1 MQSVFPLSC
10 SSNWNGD
17 ANIVISTVLVR
28 IDYQWIRSALKKPET
43 LSICMENP
51 LIAGIIQ
58 LERFIPVDI
67 FHKKV
72 IPFEVLPFSRFYR
85 EDGNSLYLLF
95 D

>member
-17 ANIVISTVLVR
+17 ANIVISIVLVR
-28 IDYQWIRSALKKPET
+28 IDNQGIRSTLKKPGA

-72 IPFEVLPFSRFYR
+72 IPFKVLPFSRFYR

>member
-1 MQSVFPLSC
+1 MQSVLPLSS
-10 SSNWNGD
+10 SSNRNGD
-17 ANIVISTVLVR
+17 ANIVISIVLVR
-28 IDYQWIRSALKKPET
+28 IDYQWIRSTLKKLGA

-67 FHKKV
+67 FHKKKGKDGK
-72 IPFEVLPFSRFYR
+72 
-85 EDGNSLYLLF
+85 DGNSLYLLF

>member
-28 IDYQWIRSALKKPET
+28 IDYQWIRSAVKKPVT

-51 LIAGIIQ
+51 LIAEIIQ
-58 LERFIPVDI
+58 LERFIPEDI
-67 FHKKV
+67 FRKKL

>member
-1 MQSVFPLSC
+1 MQSVLPLSS

-17 ANIVISTVLVR
+17 ANIVISIVLVR
-28 IDYQWIRSALKKPET
+28 IDYQWIRSTLKKLGA

-67 FHKKV
+67 FHKKKERMERME
-72 IPFEVLPFSRFYR
+72 I
-85 EDGNSLYLLF
+85 LYTFCLINQCQASS
-95 D
+95 

>member
-1 MQSVFPLSC
+1 MQSVLPLSC

-28 IDYQWIRSALKKPET
+28 IDYQWIRSAVKKPVT

-51 LIAGIIQ
+51 LIAEIIQ
-58 LERFIPVDI
+58 LERFIPEDI
-67 FHKKV
+67 FRKKV
-72 IPFEVLPFSRFYR
+72 IPFELLPFSRFYR

>member
-1 MQSVFPLSC
+1 MQSVLPLSS

-17 ANIVISTVLVR
+17 ANIVISIVLVR
-28 IDYQWIRSALKKPET
+28 IDYQWIRSTLKKPGA
-43 LSICMENP
+43 LSICRENP

-67 FHKKV
+67 SHKKKGK
-72 IPFEVLPFSRFYR
+72 
-85 EDGNSLYLLF
+85 DGNSLYLLF

>member
-1 MQSVFPLSC
+1 MQSVLPLSC

-28 IDYQWIRSALKKPET
+28 IDYQWIRSAVKKSVT

-51 LIAGIIQ
+51 LIAEIIQ
-58 LERFIPVDI
+58 LERFIPEDI
-67 FHKKV
+67 FRKKV